1 MVGLLLYG
9 YKVMKSL
16 GYKLTMLSP
25 SRGTSAELGAALTSV
40 TASFVGIPVST
51 TQCIVGAVTAVG
63 LVGGRQAV
71 DFFFLLKICLSWVGL
86 FFIAVVF
93 SAGVFSFSYYS
104 PSAIYPSYQVPIVIE
119 E

>member
-1 MVGLLLYG
+1 M
-9 YKVMKSL
+9 
-16 GYKLTMLSP
+16 
-25 SRGTSAELGAALTSV
+25 
-40 TASFVGIPVST
+40 GIPVST
-51 TQCIVGAVTAVG
+51 TQCIVGAVAAVG

-86 FFIAVVF
+86 FFIAALF

-104 PSAIYPSYQVPIVIE
+104 PAAFYPSYQVPIVIE